1 MADKGKFA
9 AWGNRA
15 GSAELLPVI
24 SRWNT
29 LYGLPVSPKVGDRYI
44 AMGTHSGWTTKRI
57 YTWNGAAWVAQVPA
71 GYNTTFVIQEGIY
84 VIYDATTLW
93 TPLISHTQAGR
104 NAFVVNTPNPRACEW
119 NGIAVRGTI
128 RRGRPAWA
136 KARTVFP

>member
-15 GSAELLPVI
+15 GSAELAPVI
-24 SRWNT
+24 SLWKT
-29 LYGLPVSPKVGDRYI
+29 VYGLPVNPKVGDRYI
-44 AMGTHSGWTTKRI
+44 AVGTNGGWVTHRI
-57 YTWNGAAWVAQVPA
+57 YTWSGAVWNAQVPA
-71 GYNTTFVIQEGIY
+71 GYNTTFVIQDGIY
-84 VIYDATTLW
+84 VIFDTNTQW
-93 TPLISHTQAGR
+93 VPLISHVQTGR
-104 NAFVVNTPNPRACEW
+104 NAFVVKVPNPRACEW